1 MASALFN
8 KPFGLGIVLYDM
20 QGQVYGVSYLEDCL
34 IQSHTMGI
42 QANQTVLAENIQFTA
57 SRIKPLPA
65 TSLQDVTPTV

>member
-8 KPFGLGIVLYDM
+8 KPFGLALVLYDM
-20 QGQVYGVSYLEDCL
+20 QGDPYGASYLEDCL

-57 SRIKPLPA
+57 SRIKPMA
-65 TSLQDVTPTV
+65 VTAL